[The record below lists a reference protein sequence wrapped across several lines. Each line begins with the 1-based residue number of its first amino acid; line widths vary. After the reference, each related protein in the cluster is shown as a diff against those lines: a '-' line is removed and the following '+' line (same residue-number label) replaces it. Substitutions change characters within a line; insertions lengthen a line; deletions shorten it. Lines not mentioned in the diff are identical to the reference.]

1 MYQSLK
7 LIGPSLNQ
15 TKPVLDL
22 SSVRE
27 AASTLYSEAIRQLRI
42 EAEKRQRDN
51 QARGLFVKKYD
62 LTTNLDSTV
71 SAAAISSRY
80 ETLVREYMLNPNR
93 LRKGDTE
100 SNNIQLFDK
109 GYISQN
115 NGPYQLEN
123 YNNRY
128 QLMNYRYDGPVESL
142 SGNNDDD

>member
-71 SAAAISSRY
+71 SAAAIFSRY
-80 ETLVREYMLNPNR
+80 ETLVREYMLNPYR